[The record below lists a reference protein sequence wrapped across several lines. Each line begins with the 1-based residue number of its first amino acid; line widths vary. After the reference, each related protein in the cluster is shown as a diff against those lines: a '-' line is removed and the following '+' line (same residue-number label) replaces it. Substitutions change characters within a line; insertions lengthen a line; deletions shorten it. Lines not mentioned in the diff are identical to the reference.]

1 MKKRIGAAACL
12 AALFLGMLSACA
24 EPEERPE
31 VSRPSEAQ
39 AQTQPQTAPT
49 DVDEPGTKPT
59 QPEPVGEDWYSDVL
73 FIGDSRTVG
82 LRDYARQGDAD
93 YFCKVGMSMF
103 DYQAQELSDYGFS
116 EQSLRSLLASKTYG
130 KIFVGLG
137 VNDCGRGTEEL
148 MEAFDELVELLQKY
162 QPNAVIL
169 LEAVIM
175 VSEEVANS
183 NSVFNPQRIYAM
195 NQGLSGMADGEKIFY
210 IDANVVLADELGYLQ
225 WRYTSDGVH
234 FNQKGYEAWA
244 DWISL
249 TVAKLGLSESGQ
261 EGS

>member
-1 MKKRIGAAACL
+1 MKKRIGAAVCMAVL
-12 AALFLGMLSACA
+12 LLGMLSACEA
-24 EPEERPE
+24 PRETPA
-31 VSRPSEAQ
+31 VSQPTESQTQ
-39 AQTQPQTAPT
+39 AQTQHQTVTAPT
-49 DVDEPGTKPT
+49 ETDEPAAKPT
-59 QPEPVGEDWYSDVL
+59 QPEPVGEDWYADVL

-82 LRDYARQGDAD
+82 LRDYARQGEAD

-148 MEAFDELVELLQKY
+148 MEAFTELVELLQEY
-162 QPNAVIL
+162 QPDAVIL

-183 NSVFNPQRIYAM
+183 NSVFSPQRIYAM
-195 NQGLSGMADGEKIFY
+195 NKGLSEMADGEKIFY
-210 IDANVVLADELGYLQ
+210 INANVVLADELGYLQ

-234 FNQKGYEAWA
+234 FNQKGYEVWA
-244 DWISL
+244 EWISAA
-249 TVAKLGLSESGQ
+249 VAKLGL
-261 EGS
+261 

>member
-12 AALFLGMLSACA
+12 AALLLGMLSACA
-24 EPEERPE
+24 EPEERPKA
-31 VSRPSEAQ
+31 SRPSEAQ
-39 AQTQPQTAPT
+39 TQTQPQTEPT

-137 VNDCGRGTEEL
+137 VNDCGRGTEEM
-148 MEAFDELVELLQKY
+148 MEAFDELVELLQEY

-183 NSVFNPQRIYAM
+183 NSVFKPQRIYAM

-261 EGS
+261 EGA